1 MVVPVGGVLAELDM
15 GAAAVGAARG
25 VAAVGLLHLP
35 GGGVGGR
42 SASEAA
48 AEAAAEAGG
57 RQRHVQV
64 KVGQGG
70 GAAPAA
76 DSGRSCGEDSQSI
89 FQYSLVNDDDLDII
103 SNDLE

>member
-48 AEAAAEAGG
+48 AETDAEAGG
-57 RQRHVQV
+57 RQWHVQV

-76 DSGRSCGEDSQSI
+76 DSGRSCGEDSQSM
-89 FQYSLVNDDDLDII
+89 FQYCLVGDDIMISLLMI
-103 SNDLE
+103 